1 MKTKVEKLIFD
12 AIEEMNTDIENK
24 IPLDKGNNTPLFGKK
39 GVLDSLGLVNLVVS
53 VEAAIEDEFGVTVTI
68 ADERAMSQK
77 NSPFKTIGT
86 LADYIC
92 LLLEG
97 QTNE

>member
-12 AIEEMNTDIENK
+12 VIEEMNTDLENK
-24 IPLDKGNNTPLFGKK
+24 IPLDNGNITPLFGKK
-39 GVLDSLGLVNLVVS
+39 GVLDSLGLVNLIVS
-53 VEAAIEDEFGVTVTI
+53 VETATEDEFGVIVTI
-68 ADERAMSQK
+68 ADERAMSQR

-92 LLLEG
+92 LLLEEQING
-97 QTNE
+97 